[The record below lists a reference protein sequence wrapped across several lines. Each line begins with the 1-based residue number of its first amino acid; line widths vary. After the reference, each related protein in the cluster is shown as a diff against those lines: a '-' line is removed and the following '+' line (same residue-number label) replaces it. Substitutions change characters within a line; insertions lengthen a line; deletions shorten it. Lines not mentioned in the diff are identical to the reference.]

1 MKHSMAQSLAWY
13 KTEHGSSSWCSPGN
27 PDIPHGHVGQD
38 GDINSTFATALST
51 WAFAPQKPTCGQQ
64 ENPGDLTRCGS

>member
-27 PDIPHGHVGQD
+27 PDIPHGHVGHD
-38 GDINSTFATALST
+38 GDINSTFATTLSSSGHSHR
-51 WAFAPQKPTCGQQ
+51 K
-64 ENPGDLTRCGS
+64 NPLVGNKKTQGI